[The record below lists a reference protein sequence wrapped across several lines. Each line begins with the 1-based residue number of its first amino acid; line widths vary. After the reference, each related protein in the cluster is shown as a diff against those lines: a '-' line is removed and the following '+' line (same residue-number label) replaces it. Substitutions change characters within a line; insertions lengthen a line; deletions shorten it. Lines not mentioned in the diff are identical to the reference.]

1 MTNTVTLDAKL
12 DLSAASDL
20 LSALKAQDAD
30 EVVLDFHDVTHLGA
44 LCLQVILSAAKTTAA
59 QKRTMSFV
67 NISDRVVDQMRVM
80 GITPE
85 AIARGV
91 Q

>member
-12 DLSAASDL
+12 DLSAASEL
-20 LSALKAQDAD
+20 MTALKAQDD
-30 EVVLDFHDVTHLGA
+30 EEVVLDFQDVTHLGA
-44 LCLQVILSAAKTTAA
+44 LCLQVLLSAAKTTLA
-59 QKRTMSFV
+59 QGRTLSFV

-80 GITPE
+80 GMTPE
-85 AIARGV
+85 AIAKGA